1 MTDTTAGSAL
11 DRERADLIETL
22 GRHRWFLR
30 YTAQKLTD
38 EQGATRSTA
47 SALTLSGLIHHV
59 ADTESRW
66 AGFIERGAEAFGDE
80 AAAWNDPDADLD
92 PESRWRLAEGETLA
106 DALAHYADVA
116 ARTELVIRTVPSL
129 DDEHRSPWRH
139 GSSRTRAGRTAG
151 CCCTSSPRPRSTPVT
166 PTSSAS
172 PSTASARWA
181 DPHHCSARS
190 G

>member
-66 AGFIERGAEAFGDE
+66 AGFIERGRYGRANRIEH
-80 AAAWNDPDADLD
+80 P
-92 PESRWRLAEGETLA
+92 PSQQRLRRLWLYLA
-106 DALAHYADVA
+106 KNRSSDGQVA
-116 ARTELVIRTVPSL
+116 
-129 DDEHRSPWRH
+129 
-139 GSSRTRAGRTAG
+139 
-151 CCCTSSPRPRSTPVT
+151 
-166 PTSSAS
+166 
-172 PSTASARWA
+172 
-181 DPHHCSARS
+181 
-190 G
+190 

>member
-129 DDEHRSPWRH
+129 DDEHPLPVAPWFE
-139 GSSRTRAGRTAG
+139 
-151 CCCTSSPRPRSTPVT
+151 PD
-166 PTSSAS
+166 
-172 PSTASARWA
+172 ARWSNRRVLLHILAETAQHAGHA
-181 DPHHCSARS
+181 DIIRESLDGQRTM